1 MHIAQYL
8 VSYILYLHIQG
19 THILSMSH
27 VRTDL
32 YLLQEGGGGAQTV
45 DLVLVLLPVQSTH
58 LPAKNRAGKST
69 GSQETFDESSVN
81 I

>member
-1 MHIAQYL
+1 MKERRGKEREGKGGREG
-8 VSYILYLHIQG
+8 G

-69 GSQETFDESSVN
+69 GSQETFDE
-81 I
+81 